1 MHSFAFVSF
10 AEVGV
15 PEEAALQTTS
25 GSAGASAASDAAG
38 SSQAPDK
45 VASCIPARLVIAAL
59 TACIVVIASGGA
71 VLVVAYWGCS
81 SNSGRESTRK
91 GPVSLREVRV
101 DTASVSDTLSTSSH
115 SVHTNGGGIPHTL
128 ACPALIR
135 ANVPGV
141 PPNADSFP
149 DTCSETASIY
159 DAKVDL
165 AMSHDSHTISKSIL
179 STSTAKG
186 TPDTHHVIAG
196 IHASAKAA
204 SATPI
209 IARGTHDTRAF
220 STSIRAAHTS
230 VHDVHTIAKSIA
242 DVHVDNTGTLT
253 KSVTHWTNHRAVIA
267 DTPEILIKCMPDV
280 ITIDASSFRA
290 YCATAEFPGISHD
303 TTAWPTSSSGTGTE
317 FSIVRSEALDLMSFE
332 NESDDDAIAQSPQR
346 HMAKE
351 RAYHVARVKRL
362 CDKSRRSQGSVDPA
376 DIVIDSSLDVTPAKN
391 DCTAT
396 ATRYKSSNII
406 GSIDPSDI
414 VIDSSLDVTP
424 MKKNQDTLAI
434 GSSADPADIVIDSS
448 LGVASSEDKD
458 ARGDSGAILDTAF
471 DSGDCDFTGSINPA
485 DVVIDSSFDT
495 SPVKMNEDTLV
506 IGCSIAPSDIVIE
519 GSDDVLCAEDEDATG
534 GTGPIL
540 DTAFDTGDFD
550 YVGSIDPADIVIE
563 SSIEVPC
570 AEDTDARGDAGAIL
584 DTEFDSGDVDFSG
597 SVDPAEVVIDSSL
610 DASPTSKGK
619 GPAIA
624 SSSSTTV
631 AGTFTVSSVD
641 PADIVIDS
649 SFNASSVDVS
659 VAKDE
664 DLAIRC
670 SGKSVRRQQIV
681 SEDVQGMAVHSST
694 KALVSE
700 DADDEPAQE
709 TRCAA
714 AFERLAG
721 PHVLRAPEK
730 QSDSDD
736 VHCDSECYSGDD
748 EFNSE
753 GECCAETDDEEFE
766 PECCAET
773 DDEEPETSDSE
784 DEYELVCHT
793 QTSNDSC
800 AWVTKPQDCGRPRL
814 MAHGALGPHGSP
826 VVATRSWCSAM
837 GVVRIAFSDLSDDE
851 ISDAGLV
858 L

>member
-1 MHSFAFVSF
+1 MAAASLASSQ

-38 SSQAPDK
+38 SSQVP
-45 VASCIPARLVIAAL
+45 IAVL
-59 TACIVVIASGGA
+59 TTCIVAITSGGA
-71 VLVVAYWGCS
+71 VLVIAYCGLSRC
-81 SNSGRESTRK
+81 SNSERESTRDTA
-91 GPVSLREVRV
+91 VSLREVCV
-101 DTASVSDTLSTSSH
+101 DTASVPDTSELSKS
-115 SVHTNGGGIPHTL
+115 IPHTL
-128 ACPALIR
+128 TCPAAVR
-135 ANVPGV
+135 ANVPDAIS
-141 PPNADSFP
+141 NAECFP
-149 DTCSETASIY
+149 DMHHETASIY

-179 STSTAKG
+179 STRTNAKG

-209 IARGTHDTRAF
+209 IVRGTRDT
-220 STSIRAAHTS
+220 STVLTSIRAAHTS
-230 VHDVHTIAKSIA
+230 VHGVQTTAKSIA
-242 DVHVDNTGTLT
+242 DVHVDNTGTQA
-253 KSVTHWTNHRAVIA
+253 KSVTHRTNHRVVIA
-267 DTPEILIKCMPDV
+267 DTPEVVIYALPSDLLSDSDDQLIMCVPDV
-280 ITIDASSFRA
+280 ITIDASSFRSH
-290 YCATAEFPGISHD
+290 CAAAEFPGISHD
-303 TTAWPTSSSGTGTE
+303 TTAWPTPIETKGSTTKESKTVAPSAIATGCSSSSSSSTGTE

-332 NESDDDAIAQSPQR
+332 NESDDDAIAQSPHR
-346 HMAKE
+346 HTTKE
-351 RAYHVARVKRL
+351 RAYHVARAKRL
-362 CDKSRRSQGSVDPA
+362 LNKSRRSQGSVDPA

-396 ATRYKSSNII
+396 GAGSANATRFKSSNII
-406 GSIDPSDI
+406 GSVDPADI
-414 VIDSSLDVTP
+414 VIDSSLDVSP
-424 MKKNQDTLAI
+424 VKKNQDTLAI

-448 LGVASSEDKD
+448 
-458 ARGDSGAILDTAF
+458 
-471 DSGDCDFTGSINPA
+471 
-485 DVVIDSSFDT
+485 
-495 SPVKMNEDTLV
+495 
-506 IGCSIAPSDIVIE
+506 
-519 GSDDVLCAEDEDATG
+519 DDVLCAEDEDTTG

-570 AEDTDARGDAGAIL
+570 AENDNACGDTGAIL
-584 DTEFDSGDVDFSG
+584 DTAFDSGDFDYSG
-597 SVDPAEVVIDSSL
+597 SVDPAEVVIDGSL

-619 GPAIA
+619 GIAIA

-631 AGTFTVSSVD
+631 AGSFIIGSVD
-641 PADIVIDS
+641 PADVIIDS

-659 VAKDE
+659 EAKDE

-670 SGKSVRRQQIV
+670 SGKSMQRQQIV
-681 SEDVQGMAVHSST
+681 SEDVQDMVVHSST
-694 KALVSE
+694 KAAISE

-721 PHVLRAPEK
+721 PHFLHAPAK

-753 GECCAETDDEEFE
+753 GGYCTETDEEEFE

-784 DEYELVCHT
+784 GEYELVCHT

-814 MAHGALGPHGSP
+814 MAHRAQGPHGSP

-837 GVVRIAFSDLSDDE
+837 GVVRIAYSDLSDDE